1 MIARL
6 LPLLRQSLLREA
18 MPPLSL
24 GQIHVFP
31 KTLKKCLN
39 TIPKLKHNATQ
50 VLTDFEHSLPF
61 FSVCVP
67 IHKVINVKKKNN

>member
-39 TIPKLKHNATQ
+39 NCCSQTETQ
-50 VLTDFEHSLPF
+50 RNTSPYRL
-61 FSVCVP
+61 
-67 IHKVINVKKKNN
+67 